1 MKKVF
6 SLLVVAC
13 FALSAQAQTPE
24 VVVLDKESFIEV
36 SATAERKVDP
46 NEIEVS
52 ITLEQTGINEK
63 VPVDRQQRNLISAL
77 DKAGIPA
84 TERLKIEDV
93 SNSLREAF
101 LRKDEV
107 RTSKR
112 FTLTLHTP
120 QELTTAF
127 AIFNQ
132 LGISNANV
140 SKATRNDFDTLKAE
154 LRAEA
159 MRNAKAM
166 ADTLAESVG
175 QKAGKAF
182 WINDSGYMAGEGGSV
197 TRYGVMLKSSNMMD
211 SAMPESAAEESLQF
225 NKLQLRYT
233 INAKFYLF

>member
-6 SLLVVAC
+6 SLLAVMC
-13 FALSAQAQTPE
+13 IALSANAHTPE
-24 VVVLDKESFIEV
+24 IVIQDKESFIEV

-52 ITLEQTGINEK
+52 LTLEQTGVNEK
-63 VPVDRQQRNLISAL
+63 VPVDRQQRNLISAF

-93 SNSLREAF
+93 SNSLREVF

-112 FTLTLHTP
+112 FTLTLNNP
-120 QELTTAF
+120 QELATAF

-132 LGISNANV
+132 LGISNASV
-140 SKATRNDFDTLKAE
+140 SKATRNDFDILKAE

-175 QKAGKAF
+175 QKAGKAL
-182 WINDSGYMAGEGGSV
+182 WINDNGYMTGEGGSV
-197 TRYGVMLKSSNMMD
+197 TRYGVMVKASNAMD
-211 SAMPESAAEESLQF
+211 TATPQSAVEESLQF
-225 NKLQLRYT
+225 NKLQLKYT